1 MTEYI
6 QIITTTGSKEN
17 AEKIANELVQNR
29 YAACVQIVGPITS
42 VYWWKEKVEKA
53 VEWLCIVKTRRDL
66 YEVAESLI
74 RHNHTY
80 EVPEILAVS
89 VLEGYDGYI
98 LWLDGELRKQGN
110 DVL

>member
-1 MTEYI
+1 MTECI

-29 YAACVQIVGPITS
+29 YAACVQIVGPIAS

-53 VEWLCIVKTRRDL
+53 VEWLCIVKTRRDF
-66 YEVAESLI
+66 YEAVESSI
-74 RHNHTY
+74 RCNHNY

-89 VLEGYDGYI
+89 VAEGYEGYI
-98 LWLDGELRKQGN
+98 SWLEGELRK
-110 DVL
+110 